1 MHNGTS
7 TKRLYMFTA
16 VPQQNADHTHL
27 HGFVSCSWNLTEKTR
42 SCWGKF
48 RPCWR
53 IKVPKSTKYW
63 LWSWLALGKLCF
75 IYCIFAHWTHF
86 PSKIQRYRGGL
97 RFLRITVHLSWPWAS
112 SYARNISTKK
122 TSKSQIKST
131 STKHHRT
138 GFFHLKTSQTLPPST
153 VIYSVGLHFAE
164 QQARPHFL
172 YKHTDTVSKQ
182 QVPDAT
188 LEKFFWGNISGP
200 LAVRQCRVYH
210 VSAHCPVPC
219 YTPDS

>member
-122 TSKSQIKST
+122 NKQISDKKHQHQTPPYWLLSFKNKSNPPTI
-131 STKHHRT
+131 HCYLLCWPPLCRA
-138 GFFHLKTSQTLPPST
+138 TSQ
-153 VIYSVGLHFAE
+153 A
-164 QQARPHFL
+164 
-172 YKHTDTVSKQ
+172 
-182 QVPDAT
+182 
-188 LEKFFWGNISGP
+188 P
-200 LAVRQCRVYH
+200 LLI
-210 VSAHCPVPC
+210 
-219 YTPDS
+219 